1 MTLSLQNASVAE
13 AMPRGSVAIFD
24 ILAARVRK
32 NVGFML
38 MTVLVPS
45 SDSPFLRRVFSTNLE
60 QYPLGTADPIEDS
73 IWFRRLF
80 SQGEAVIANDAA
92 AIEAWLPGFDAYVAQ
107 GYGSL
112 ANVPIVISGTTIG
125 LLNLMDASGHYT
137 ADRIA
142 ALRQELPLA
151 ALAILAEPMQVA

>member
-1 MTLSLQNASVAE
+1 MTLSIQGALLADAL
-13 AMPRGSVAIFD
+13 PHGSVAIFD
-24 ILAARVRK
+24 ILAKRVRE
-32 NVGFML
+32 NVGYRL

-45 SDSPFLRRVFSTNLE
+45 GDAPFLTRVFSTNLD
-60 QYPLGTADPIEDS
+60 QYPLGQADPIEDN

-80 SQGEAVIANDAA
+80 SAGEPIVANDAE

-137 ADRIA
+137 AARIA

-151 ALAILAEPMQVA
+151 ALAILAERM

>member
-1 MTLSLQNASVAE
+1 M
-13 AMPRGSVAIFD
+13 
-24 ILAARVRK
+24 
-32 NVGFML
+32 
-38 MTVLVPS
+38 
-45 SDSPFLRRVFSTNLE
+45 RVFSTNHE

-80 SQGEAVIANDAA
+80 SQGEAIVANDAE

-125 LLNLMDASGHYT
+125 LLNLMDAPGHYT
-137 ADRIA
+137 AEKIA

-151 ALAILAEPMQVA
+151 ALAVLANRM

>member
-1 MTLSLQNASVAE
+1 MTLAMPGASLADAL
-13 AMPRGSVAIFD
+13 PRGSVAIFD
-24 ILAARVRK
+24 ILAERVRE
-32 NVGFML
+32 NVGYRL

-45 SDSPFLRRVFSTNLE
+45 SAAPFLMRVFSTNLD
-60 QYPLGTADPIEDS
+60 QYPLGRADPVEDT

-80 SQGEAVIANDAA
+80 SEGEAIIANDEE

-137 ADRIA
+137 PERIE

-151 ALAILAEPMQVA
+151 ALAILAERM

>member
-1 MTLSLQNASVAE
+1 MTLAIPGASLADAL
-13 AMPRGSVAIFD
+13 PRGSVAIFD
-24 ILAARVRK
+24 ILAERVRE
-32 NVGFML
+32 NVGYRL

-45 SDSPFLRRVFSTNLE
+45 SAAPFLMRVFSTNLD
-60 QYPLGTADPIEDS
+60 QYPLGRADPVEDT

-80 SQGEAVIANDAA
+80 SEGEAIIANDEE

-137 ADRIA
+137 PERIE

-151 ALAILAEPMQVA
+151 ALAILAERM

>member
-1 MTLSLQNASVAE
+1 MTLSLHNASLAE

-24 ILAARVRK
+24 ILAERVRE
-32 NVGFML
+32 NVGYLL

-45 SDSPFLRRVFSTNLE
+45 SDAPFLMRVFSTNQE
-60 QYPLGTADPIEDS
+60 QYPLGRADPVEDS

-80 SQGEAVIANDAA
+80 SQGEAIVANDAE

-137 ADRIA
+137 AERIA

-151 ALAILAEPMQVA
+151 ALAILAERMQAA